1 MLTQEAID
9 NQKAWE
15 SLDLSDSERQEYQDF
30 LASNDEKGIEDAF
43 GSMLEFGTGG
53 LRGIMGPGPNRM
65 NRFTIGR
72 ATQGLSDYLKGSF
85 TGKELSVA
93 IAYDSRNGSPEFSS
107 ITANVFSGNGI
118 KVFLFDTLRPT
129 PELSFAIRHL
139 GCQSGVVVTASHN
152 PPEYNGYKVYWEDGA
167 QIIAPQDQE
176 IISTINSLGFDQVK
190 FEGQPELI
198 ELVGEDLDKDYLQFL
213 KELLPADWAPQK
225 QPRIVFS
232 SLHGTGIT
240 MVPRILE
247 KAGFTDFHI
256 VEEQS
261 EPDGNF
267 PTVKSPN
274 PEERSAL
281 ELGLKKAKEMNAD
294 LLMATDPDSDRVGIA
309 IKDSQGEFILLNG
322 NQTGALLFHFLLEI
336 NRKQIEADPSKFFTV
351 KTIVTSELLKRISL
365 EYNVDCRDTLTGFK
379 YIADLI
385 RKNEGS
391 KKFLIG
397 AEESYGY
404 LIGDGVRDK
413 DAISSCLMLA
423 ALTSVQLQRDSNLFD
438 LLGNLYAEHGLFVE
452 GLQSV
457 VKKGVEG
464 KKEIQDIMDRFR
476 SKGLRDILGSPVTIV
491 RDYLSGIERDV
502 VSNENK
508 TMGFPKSNV
517 LQFISDNGS
526 TLSLRPSGT
535 EPKIKFYISSR
546 TSLDQVNWR
555 KQFAEMEERNLAFLK
570 DLEN

>member
-93 IAYDSRNGSPEFSS
+93 IAYDSRNGSPEFS
-107 ITANVFSGNGI
+107 TVAANVFSGNGI

-176 IISTINSLGFDQVK
+176 IISTINSLGFDQVE

-198 ELVGEDLDKDYLQFL
+198 ELVGEDLDKDYLEFL
-213 KELLPADWAPQK
+213 KGLLPADWAPQK

-240 MVPRILE
+240 MVPRILK

-309 IKDSQGEFILLNG
+309 IKDSQEEFILLNG

-336 NRKQIEADPSKFFTV
+336 NRKQIEADQGKFFTV

-385 RKNEGS
+385 RKNEGR

-413 DAISSCLMLA
+413 DAISSCMMLA
-423 ALTSVQLQRDSNLFD
+423 ALTSVQLQRDGNLFD

-476 SKGLRDILGSPVTIV
+476 SEGLRDILGSRVNIV

-502 VSNENK
+502 ESNEDK
-508 TMGFPKSNV
+508 TMGFPRSNV

-570 DLEN
+570 ALEN